1 MEEEVTSGVRTC
13 SREHE
18 SLSQTLDNPEHP
30 GRVRG
35 VGVYKGFKDVFR
47 SEKPK
52 RRSRAKVTDEERD
65 ARLRREIQE
74 EYDKRLAERMAEME
88 ARMEARI
95 VNRVTSHQFTHP
107 SEQGPPISPGIRRS
121 SQASGTWEDEF
132 DNLKVIPTINNLNA
146 INVGS

>member
-1 MEEEVTSGVRTC
+1 VEEEVTSGVRTC
-13 SREHE
+13 SREND

-65 ARLRREIQE
+65 ARLRREIQQ
-74 EYDKRLAERMAEME
+74 EYEARMAEME
-88 ARMEARI
+88 ARI
-95 VNRVTSHQFTHP
+95 VSRVTSHQFTHP

-121 SQASGTWEDEF
+121 SQASGNWEDKF
-132 DNLKVIPTINNLNA
+132 DNLKVIPTIHSLK
-146 INVGS
+146 IITIGS

>member
-13 SREHE
+13 SREND

-30 GRVRG
+30 GRVKG
-35 VGVYKGFKDVFR
+35 VGVYKGFRNVFR

-52 RRSRAKVTDEERD
+52 RRSRAKVTEEERD
-65 ARLRREIQE
+65 ARLRRKIQK
-74 EYDKRLAERMAEME
+74 EYELRMAEIE

-132 DNLKVIPTINNLNA
+132 DNLKVILTINNLNA

>member
-1 MEEEVTSGVRTC
+1 
-13 SREHE
+13 
-18 SLSQTLDNPEHP
+18 LSQTLDNPEHP

-35 VGVYKGFKDVFR
+35 VSVYKGFRNVFH